1 MCAEYYQM
9 ILDPQNMKSK
19 TILLQQTWL
28 ELISKKSNK
37 DNKNKTFERLLID
50 LIKQSRNEGGYNNT
64 NQADQTNQKYFYLGN
79 LQVTLLNQVKIPGTL
94 YQLKKFAII
103 SNKDVDISEKDFIDK
118 QLGNGQILALS
129 LDDYALNSDK
139 KYTNLHVVFNIE
151 PM

>member
-1 MCAEYYQM
+1 VKLLNQVKIPGTLYQLKKFA
-9 ILDPQNMKSK
+9 I
-19 TILLQQTWL
+19 
-28 ELISKKSNK
+28 ISNKSNLLLSAQVCLARHT
-37 DNKNKTFERLLID
+37 NLLNCLTLHCLNIKNNI
-50 LIKQSRNEGGYNNT
+50 T
-64 NQADQTNQKYFYLGN
+64 NQANQANQKYFYLGN